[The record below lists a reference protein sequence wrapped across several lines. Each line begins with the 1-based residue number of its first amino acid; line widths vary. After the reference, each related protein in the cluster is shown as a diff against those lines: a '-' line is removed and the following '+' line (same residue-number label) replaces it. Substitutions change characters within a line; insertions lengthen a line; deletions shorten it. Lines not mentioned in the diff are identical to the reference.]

1 MSAGFTGGSMS
12 SVDAVSGSS
21 SVRLRVRVGGVVQG
35 VGFRPHVYR
44 IAHELGLGGYVL
56 NDERGVLLEVEGG
69 PAALECFLDRL
80 VAEEPPLA
88 KIERVSREAI
98 PAMGVAVFEIHPS
111 IHAGMPD
118 ALVSPDTATCAECL
132 AEMSDP
138 GDRRYRYPF
147 INCTNCGPRFTI
159 AIDVPYDRP
168 STTMAGFAM
177 CGLCRAEYENPGDR
191 RFHAQPNACPVC
203 GPRVRLLSPGGTEC
217 RRERG
222 ASSTGHAGSHVAE
235 DPVRAAAQGL
245 LEGLIVAVK
254 GIGGYHLACL
264 ASSRE
269 AVMRLRERK
278 HREDRPFA
286 LMSLDVAGAEEL
298 VQLDADTRRLLE
310 DRARPIVI
318 ARRRKQA
325 CVADAVAP
333 HSPDLGVMLPYAPL
347 HHLLLAD
354 LGAVASGSFPGVSGS
369 GLTDVPALVMTSGN
383 VSDEPIAY
391 ADEDAIG
398 RLSHIADVFL
408 THDRPIHMRTDD
420 SVVRAT
426 SIGAPIVMRR
436 SRGYVPAPIG
446 LPIPA
451 SRPVLA
457 CGAEL
462 KSTFCLARG
471 ERGWVS
477 HHIGDLKNYETL
489 RSFREGVEHFQRLFA
504 VAPEVVAHDLHPD
517 YLSTG
522 YAMEREG
529 LEPLAVQ
536 HHHAHLAACLA
547 EHGKVGPAV
556 GAVFD
561 GSGYGTDGTVWGGEL
576 LVGGLRD
583 FERVG
588 HLHAV
593 RLPGGDRAVS
603 EPWRMACAWL
613 LAAQDGEDVPSCPDS
628 LAGGAGGEAQPLRDS
643 GSGVTHERWE
653 AIARLARSELAP
665 LTTSAG
671 RLFDAVAALCGLRTS
686 VTYEGQAAVELEAA
700 VDHCERDWYTIA
712 LEDRDGML
720 ELDPRAAIS
729 TIACERGEGVPIGI
743 VAARFHTGL
752 ARAIALACARI
763 ADARGLSTV
772 VLSGGVFQNRVL
784 LELTIAA
791 LKSAGLHPLLP
802 RKLPLG
808 DGGISYGQAAVAA
821 ARLS

>member
-1 MSAGFTGGSMS
+1 MS
-12 SVDAVSGSS
+12 SVRAVSDSS
-21 SVRLRVRVGGVVQG
+21 SLRLRVRVGGVVQG

-44 IAHELGLGGYVL
+44 LARELDLGGYVL
-56 NDERGVLLEVEGG
+56 NDERGVLLEVEGD
-69 PAALECFLDRL
+69 PSTVERFLDRL

-98 PAMGVAVFEIHPS
+98 PATGAIAFEILPS
-111 IHAGMPD
+111 VHAGVSE
-118 ALVSPDTATCAECL
+118 ALISPDTATCAECL
-132 AEMSDP
+132 AELNDP

-168 STTMAGFAM
+168 LTTMAGFAM
-177 CGLCRAEYENPGDR
+177 CELCRAEYEDPGNR
-191 RFHAQPNACPVC
+191 RFHAQPNACPLC
-203 GPRVRLLSPGGTEC
+203 GPRVRLLRPDGTEC
-217 RRERG
+217 LRGRG
-222 ASSTGHAGSHVAE
+222 AQSTEHAGSCLSE
-235 DPVRAAAQGL
+235 DPIRATAQAL

-254 GIGGYHLACL
+254 GVGGYHLACL
-264 ASSRE
+264 ASSQE

-286 LMSLDVAGAEEL
+286 LMSLNVAGAEEL
-298 VQLDADTRRLLE
+298 VQLNADARRLLE

-318 ARRRKQA
+318 ARRHAHA
-325 CVADAVAP
+325 CVAHAVAP
-333 HSPDLGVMLPYAPL
+333 RSPDLGVMLPYAPL
-347 HHLLLAD
+347 HQLLLAD
-354 LGAVASGSFPGVSGS
+354 LASATSEAAGGSCELGV
-369 GLTDVPALVMTSGN
+369 TDAPVALVMTSGN
-383 VSDEPIAY
+383 ISDEPIAY
-391 ADEDAIG
+391 TDKDAIG
-398 RLSHIADVFL
+398 RLARIADVFL

-426 SIGAPIVMRR
+426 SVGAPILMRR

-446 LPIPA
+446 LPIPT

-471 ERGWVS
+471 ERAWVS

-489 RSFREGVEHFQRLFA
+489 RSYREGVEHFQRLFA
-504 VAPEVVAHDLHPD
+504 VAPEVAAHDLHPD

-547 EHGKVGPAV
+547 EHGEIGPAV

-561 GSGYGTDGTVWGGEL
+561 GSGYGSDGTVWGGEL

-588 HLHAV
+588 HLRAV

-613 LAAQDGEDVPSCPDS
+613 LAAQDGQEVPTRPEW
-628 LAGGAGGEAQPLRDS
+628 LAGGVGGEAQPLRDS
-643 GSGVTHERWE
+643 GSGITLERWE

-686 VTYEGQAAVELEAA
+686 VTYEGQAAVEVEAA
-700 VDHCERDWYTIA
+700 VDHSERGRYTIA
-712 LEDRDGML
+712 VEDREGMI

-729 TIACERGEGVPIGI
+729 TIVCELAVGVSIGV
-743 VAARFHTGL
+743 VAARFHAGL
-752 ARAIALACARI
+752 ARATALACEQI
-763 ADARGLSTV
+763 ADARGLSAV

-791 LKSAGLHPLLP
+791 LKRRGLHPLIP